1 MPTPPAPDAARS
13 RPGQPPRLRARAR
26 ANKAHGTGARGA
38 GRVGQAG
45 QDRLEARVMRIPAR
59 PAAAVLLAALL
70 LPAAPPGEAQ
80 PAAARPAPVRPA
92 PSGDGPIQPMPVQ
105 YWAGS
110 AQRSAGRA
118 ALGLANGGRHIE
130 AAAAGAQA
138 DPLVRK
144 ILLWLRLQTRGQ
156 GTAAELA
163 AWVAENPDWPL
174 PQTLNRRTEEALAAD
189 PDDAR
194 ALAHFARNPAMTLDG
209 AERHAD
215 ALLRTGDT
223 ARSAAILRAAWAE
236 GLGDAAAESGFA
248 ARNAALLTA
257 EDRWRRFDRLFLSRD
272 LGDAARAAAW
282 VDPTQRTLA
291 DQRLAIAAERA
302 GPVMEGGDLGLL
314 AASARLLRRGE
325 RDAEAAAAWAAAAPL
340 QRDLPPEAAKAIW
353 AERQILA
360 RKLLRQ
366 GQDRL
371 AYQVASQHG
380 QSGGEPRQEAEFL
393 AGWIALRRLNQ
404 PGPAARHFSLL
415 GDNSSS
421 IITRARAAYWEG
433 RALEPGDAARARAK
447 YNEAALLGTAYY
459 GQLGALA
466 LGEDEARLSARIRA
480 IAPPQPDAETQRLFL
495 GRELAAA
502 AAALADLGDTRRAR
516 LFLLRM
522 EELSPDAADRV
533 MIARLGVALGR
544 PDFAV
549 WIARRAG
556 ADGVMLLPEGWPTP
570 YPAPSGVLEP
580 ALVNAIARQES
591 NFDPEAVSPANARG
605 LMQLLPATAAG
616 VARKLGLA
624 HQPGWLTSDPAHN
637 MRLGSQYL
645 ADQMAR
651 YGNNLALAAAAYNAG
666 PGRVQEWLGI
676 YGTPGDG
683 GLDVIDWI
691 ELIPFT
697 ETRNYVQRVVE
708 NVVVYRARD
717 AAAAGLAHPLK
728 PWMAP

>member
-1 MPTPPAPDAARS
+1 
-13 RPGQPPRLRARAR
+13 
-26 ANKAHGTGARGA
+26 
-38 GRVGQAG
+38 
-45 QDRLEARVMRIPAR
+45 MRIPAR
-59 PAAAVLLAALL
+59 PAAAVLFAAFFI
-70 LPAAPPGEAQ
+70 PAAPPGEAQ
-80 PAAARPAPVRPA
+80 PAVARPQPARPAPA
-92 PSGDGPIQPMPVQ
+92 GDSTVQPIPVQ
-105 YWAGS
+105 YWAGP
-110 AQRSAGRA
+110 AQRGAGRA
-118 ALGLANGGRHIE
+118 ALGLANGGRHTE
-130 AAAAGAQA
+130 AAAAAAQA

-174 PQTLNRRTEEALAAD
+174 PQTLNRRTEEALATD

-209 AERHAD
+209 AQRHAD
-215 ALLRTGDT
+215 GLLRSGDT
-223 ARSAAILRAAWAE
+223 ARATTILRAAWTE
-236 GLGDAAAESGFA
+236 GLGDAGAESGFA
-248 ARNAALLTA
+248 ERNAALLTA

-282 VDPTQRTLA
+282 VDPTQRALA
-291 DQRLAIAAERA
+291 DQRLAIAGERA
-302 GPVMEGGDLGLL
+302 GAVTESNDLGTL

-340 QRDLPPEAAKAIW
+340 QRDLTPEAAKAIW
-353 AERQILA
+353 AERQVLA
-360 RKLLRQ
+360 RKLLRV

-380 QSGGEPRQEAEFL
+380 QTSGEPRQEAEFL
-393 AGWIALRRLNQ
+393 AGWVALRRLND
-404 PGPAARHFSLL
+404 PSTAARHFALL
-415 GDNSSS
+415 GDNSAS
-421 IITRARAAYWEG
+421 IITRARAAFWEG
-433 RALEPGDAARARAK
+433 RALEGSDAARAK
-447 YNEAALLGTAYY
+447 VKFHEAALLGTAYY

-480 IAPPQPDAETQRLFL
+480 IAPPQPDAEMQRLFM

-502 AAALADLGDTRRAR
+502 ATALADLGDARRAR
-516 LFLLRM
+516 IFLLRM

-533 MIARLGVALGR
+533 LIARLGVQLGR

-570 YPAPSGVLEP
+570 YPAPQGVLEP
-580 ALVNAIARQES
+580 AVVNAIARQES

-616 VARKLGLA
+616 VARKLGLP

-645 ADQMAR
+645 SDQMAR
-651 YGNNLALAAAAYNAG
+651 FGGNLALAAAAYNAG
-666 PGRVQEWLGI
+666 PGRVQEWLGT
-676 YGTPGDG
+676 YGVPGEG

-708 NVVVYRARD
+708 NVMVYRARD

-728 PWMAP
+728 PWMAAP